1 MTRDATGKASNGGS
15 LALPGRQPSRDLKIS
30 ILIPAYEYEGRA
42 SFFLSRLLASV
53 RSQTYQNFEVIVTD
67 HSMDN
72 VVEKVCEE
80 SGLAIFYIRNSENR
94 GNSSENMNL
103 GLRHASGDVAKVMHM
118 DDFFTSTKALDL
130 IINCFRDAP
139 DTLWGV
145 LGFSHFLDEGV
156 EAFQPIVPS
165 LTTTLGCPSVSFFRR
180 VGQHFD
186 EFDSNL
192 IVINDHDMHQRLLLK
207 YGRPAIVPDLCVG
220 IGVTRSQVSKM
231 LPGEREAAELAY
243 FLSKRE
249 LLLSNFE
256 RSMTFSG
263 LGNPV
268 FGYVASANVTKRG
281 VRGAFAAGEV
291 RGVLVKWAKFWREI
305 FLGLS
310 SRRSALTGRSGRSRF
325 SITDYVELKQGFSA
339 TPPSLDDDL
348 SRLANRFGSDKG
360 TRVPMGLEGSEG
372 PRLFFTPAY
381 DFFLGHLRDK
391 PIRLLEIGIGAGS
404 SLPMWS
410 QYFPRAIVF
419 AADINSYPPST
430 IDRVTTVRFDQTD
443 RVALRKFVK
452 KHGPFDV
459 IIDDG
464 GHMMGQ
470 QQISLGTLFP
480 ALNEGGLYFV
490 EDLHTSYWPF
500 GKYKDLYGT
509 ALDINTD
516 RSNTTM
522 NYLEELVR
530 TGLSTSQFL
539 NDEENEF
546 LSRNVAKCFILNLP
560 ETEYGPNR
568 LAVLKKI

>member
-1 MTRDATGKASNGGS
+1 MGTFSNAGS
-15 LALPGRQPSRDLKIS
+15 LALRGRWPSSDQKIS
-30 ILIPAYEYEGRA
+30 IVVPTYEYEGRA
-42 SFFLSRLLASV
+42 RFFLSRLLASV
-53 RSQTYQNFEVIVTD
+53 RSQTYQNFEVIVSD
-67 HSMDN
+67 HSKDN
-72 VVEKVCEE
+72 VVKKVCEE
-80 SGLAIFYIRNSENR
+80 SSLTIVYLRNSENR
-94 GNSSENMNL
+94 GNSSENMNF

-118 DDFFTSTKALDL
+118 DDFFTSSNALEL
-130 IINCFRDAP
+130 IINCFREAP
-139 DTLWGV
+139 DTSWGV
-145 LGFSHFLDEGV
+145 LGFSHFLDESV
-156 EAFQPIVPS
+156 EPHRPIVPS
-165 LTTTLGCPSVSFFRR
+165 LSTTLGCPSVSFFRR
-180 VGQHFD
+180 VGEHFD

-192 IVINDHDMHQRLLLK
+192 IVINDHEMHQRLLLR
-207 YGRPAIVPDLCVG
+207 YGRPAIIPELCIG

-231 LPGEREAAELAY
+231 LPGERETAELAY
-243 FLSKRE
+243 FVRKRE
-249 LLLSNFE
+249 LLLSNLE
-256 RSMTFSG
+256 RSVTFSG

-268 FGYVASANVTKRG
+268 FGYVASANASESGLEDAFVSGGFGG
-281 VRGAFAAGEV
+281 VI
-291 RGVLVKWAKFWREI
+291 VKWARFAREI
-305 FLGLS
+305 FLGLA
-310 SRRSALTGRSGRSRF
+310 SRHSALTRRSGRPRF
-325 SITDYVELKQGFSA
+325 SIRDYVELKQVFSA

-348 SRLANRFGSDKG
+348 SRLANRFASDKG
-360 TRVPMGLEGSEG
+360 TQVPMGLDGSEG

-404 SLPMWS
+404 SLPVWS
-410 QYFPRAIVF
+410 QYFPKAIVV
-419 AADINSYPPST
+419 AADINSYPPSK

-470 QQISLGTLFP
+470 QQISLGALFP
-480 ALNEGGLYFV
+480 ALKAGGLYFV

-500 GKYKDLYGT
+500 GKYKNLYGT

-522 NYLEELVR
+522 NYLGELVR

-539 NDEENEF
+539 SPEENEF
-546 LSRNVAKCFILNLP
+546 LTRNVAKCFILNLP